1 MSLVEIV
8 AAIFGFL
15 SVWFYIVRNPAS
27 WPTGLVQVLLL
38 WSVFWNAKLYADFGL
53 HVLYAIL
60 QIYGWWAWIRDR
72 KGNGIA
78 REDGNSF
85 IDDAPFDGS
94 PKSSDSPIQ
103 DGVRVRSLDRAGLAG
118 CLLAVPILTAIFAS
132 LLIRYTDA
140 ASPIWDSFIAAASI
154 IAQCLLAARYVENWR
169 FWIAVD
175 IVGIGLFAYKELYP
189 TAMLYILFLVMAIW
203 GDFAWRKTLRQMTS
217 TKIMLR
223 EESK

>member
-1 MSLVEIV
+1 MSLIEIV

-15 SVWFYIVRNPAS
+15 SVWFYIFRNPAS

-60 QIYGWWAWIRDR
+60 QIYGWWAWLKVRRTDDSA
-72 KGNGIA
+72 KGDITE
-78 REDGNSF
+78 RSSF
-85 IDDAPFDGS
+85 ADSSPYDAS
-94 PKSSDSPIQ
+94 SKSTDSSTQ
-103 DGVRVRSLDRAGLAG
+103 DEVRVRSLSQAGLVG
-118 CLLAVPILTAIFAS
+118 CILAVPILTSIFAG

-140 ASPIWDSFIAAASI
+140 TLPIWDSLIAAASI

-189 TAMLYILFLVMAIW
+189 TAVLYILFLVMAIW
-203 GDFAWRKTLRQMTS
+203 GDIAWRKSLRQMTA
-217 TKIMLR
+217 TNLTAA
-223 EESK
+223 

>member
-1 MSLVEIV
+1 MSLIEIV

-60 QIYGWWAWIRDR
+60 QIYGWWAWIKVRRRNDHAGGEGR
-72 KGNGIA
+72 SSVDSSPY
-78 REDGNSF
+78 E
-85 IDDAPFDGS
+85 GS
-94 PKSSDSPIQ
+94 SKSLELSTHN
-103 DGVRVRSLDRAGLAG
+103 GVRVRSLNWAGLAA
-118 CLLAVPILTAIFAS
+118 CLLAVPILTALFS
-132 LLIRYTDA
+132 SMLIRYTDA
-140 ASPIWDSFIAAASI
+140 TLPIWDSFIAAASI

-175 IVGIGLFAYKELYP
+175 IVGIGLVASKELYP
-189 TAMLYILFLVMAIW
+189 TAVLYILFLVMAVW
-203 GDFAWRKTLRQMTS
+203 GDVAWRKSLRQMTS
-217 TKIMLR
+217 
-223 EESK
+223 SNSNAA

>member
-15 SVWFYIVRNPAS
+15 SVWFYIFRNPAS

-60 QIYGWWAWIRDR
+60 QIYGWWAWIRVQRTNDL
-72 KGNGIA
+72 A
-78 REDGNSF
+78 RNAVRERRRFVDLSP
-85 IDDAPFDGS
+85 DDDP
-94 PKSSDSPIQ
+94 PKSSDSPVQ
-103 DGVRVRSLDRAGLAG
+103 DGVRIRSLGRAGLVG
-118 CLLAVPILTAIFAS
+118 CLLAVPILTAIFAG

-140 ASPIWDSFIAAASI
+140 TLPVWDSFIAAASI
-154 IAQCLLAARYVENWR
+154 VAQCLLAARYVENWR

-175 IVGIGLFAYKELYP
+175 IVGIGLFAFKELYP
-189 TAMLYILFLVMAIW
+189 TTVLYILFLVMAIW
-203 GDFAWRKTLRQMTS
+203 GDVAWRKSLRQMTS
-217 TKIMLR
+217 
-223 EESK
+223 SNSNAV